1 MYTVAYGSAG
11 FNIRSLS
18 SIATV
23 TWLTF
28 PVLTLL
34 SINELVMRTVRLNVS
49 LSSKTLSSLIGMF
62 NELFTLPGGK
72 VIVYGPGL

>member
-1 MYTVAYGSAG
+1 MEVQN

-28 PVLTLL
+28 PMLTLL
-34 SINELVMRTVRLNVS
+34 SIKELITRTVRLNVS
-49 LSSKTLSSLIGMF
+49 FSSKTLSSLIEML
-62 NELFTLPGGK
+62 NKLFTLLGGN
-72 VIVYGPGL
+72 VIVYGPGV